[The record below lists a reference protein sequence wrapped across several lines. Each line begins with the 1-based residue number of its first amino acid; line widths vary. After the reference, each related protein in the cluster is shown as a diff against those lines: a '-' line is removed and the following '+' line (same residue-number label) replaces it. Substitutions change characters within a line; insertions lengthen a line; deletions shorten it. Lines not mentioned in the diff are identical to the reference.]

1 MIMET
6 AYITVSPGRA
16 DEFEEVL
23 KSALDIVR
31 EAEGFIDV
39 HVHRGIERPDVVMLA
54 IAWESLE
61 AHTVGFRE
69 SSRFTAWRTAISPFF
84 AEPPKVEHWILR

>member
-6 AYITVSPGRA
+6 AYITVSPGRS

-31 EAEGFIDV
+31 GADGFIDV
-39 HVHRGIERPDVVMLA
+39 HVHRGVERPDVVMLA
-54 IAWESLE
+54 IAWETLE
-61 AHTVGFRE
+61 AHTVGCRE
-69 SSRFTAWRTAISPFF
+69 STRFTQWRAAISPFF
-84 AEPPKVEHWILR
+84 AEPPSVEHWILR

>member
-23 KSALDIVR
+23 RGALDIVR

-54 IAWESLE
+54 IAWE
-61 AHTVGFRE
+61 
-69 SSRFTAWRTAISPFF
+69 RFTAWRTAISPFF

>member
-1 MIMET
+1 MIMEI
-6 AYITVSPGRA
+6 AYITISPGRA

-31 EAEGFIDV
+31 GADGFIDV
-39 HVHRGIERPDVVMLA
+39 HVHRGIERPEVVMLA
-54 IAWESLE
+54 IAWETLE

-69 SSRFTAWRTAISPFF
+69 SDRFIQWRVAISPFL
-84 AEPPKVEHWILR
+84 AEPPSVEHWILR